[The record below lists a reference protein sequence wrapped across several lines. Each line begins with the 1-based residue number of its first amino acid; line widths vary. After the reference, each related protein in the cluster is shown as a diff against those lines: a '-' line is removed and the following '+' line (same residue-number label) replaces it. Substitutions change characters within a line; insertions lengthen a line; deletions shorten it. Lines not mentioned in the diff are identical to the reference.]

1 MVLCMSAAEVI
12 EQIKALP
19 PAEKAQV
26 LDFVRTLQ
34 VDKSTGIKF
43 ASDEQAKEA
52 GDRVVKQYEEVFRK
66 LAQ

>member
-1 MVLCMSAAEVI
+1 MSAAEVI

-19 PAEKAQV
+19 PAEKARV
-26 LDFVRTLQ
+26 LDFVRTLPQ
-34 VDKSTGIKF
+34 FDTSTGIKF
-43 ASDEQAKEA
+43 ASDEQAKES

>member
-1 MVLCMSAAEVI
+1 MSAAEVI

-19 PAEKAQV
+19 PDEKAEL
-26 LDFVRTLQ
+26 LDFVRTLPQ
-34 VDKSTGIKF
+34 FDKSAGIKF
-43 ASDEQAKEA
+43 ASAEQAKDA